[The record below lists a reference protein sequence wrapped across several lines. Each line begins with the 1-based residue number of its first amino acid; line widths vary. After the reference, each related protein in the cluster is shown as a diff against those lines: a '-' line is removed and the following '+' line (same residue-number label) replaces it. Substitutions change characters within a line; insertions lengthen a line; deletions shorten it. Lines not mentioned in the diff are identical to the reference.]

1 MSRSFKEY
9 LTAKE
14 EAKLQAL
21 TAEAETELDD
31 DELEDD
37 ELERSKK
44 KKKKKK
50 PVDKE
55 TEVDVEPETND
66 DEDKDEDEA
75 KYPHDMFHPKTG
87 EKKVAKDEAEHEAL
101 SKLGYTHEDP
111 KAEDDKETDSGKDI
125 QRHNPKKYVNIV
137 PVMSEALSK
146 TAVVS
151 WGRMNPVTI
160 GHEKLINAVIKKAVE
175 KKGTPLIYLSHS
187 EDKKKNPLPY
197 DQKILFAKAAFGP
210 KIIVKSTARTIID
223 VAKELSRKFDDLV
236 LVVGSDRVKE
246 FDTMLNKYNGKDYTF
261 NSVEV
266 VSAGDRDPDSDG
278 VAGMSASKMRAA
290 AEKGDL
296 ASFKKGLP
304 RKLQSKAKSVYG
316 AVRAGMGID
325 EGYEEI
331 EQDYLEEALTRQQRL
346 KRKMIMRR
354 MKGKIQMGR
363 RRALKKRA
371 TLDVLKRR
379 SRKLVYRLLKKRFS
393 KGTYGE
399 MPYSARQRVDDRIK
413 KIPKNRIDT
422 LMRRFLPNV
431 KAAQAAR
438 LAAKIKKPGAATVK
452 KPKPVKILKKP
463 QMISA
468 SFDQQFEE
476 FMAER
481 VEVAQYYK
489 DNPAAERASKDEV
502 LKEGIEL
509 ALELSGNMNYAIKE
523 IEKKKRG
530 LSKHPEIK
538 KALQVANESYNTEK
552 LRLYTFEQRLEQ
564 EVMKEKKKTAQDPD
578 VKDIEGTQPKHYYK
592 GVKKDTKDDRAKHF
606 KSKSKM
612 DDDNPK
618 AYAPAPGDKDPKTGE
633 LKKTKPSD
641 HTKEFKKMFGED
653 KVKKRPH
660 MLLARNGKPVI
671 DKRFKQFRNGPEQL
685 EADRQRKIDAIM
697 KVAEDV
703 EFIFNESS
711 KEALKNK
718 ADKTGMSYGVLK
730 KVFDRGVA
738 AWRTGHRPGTTP
750 TQWGLA
756 RVNSFA
762 TKSKGTWGGA
772 DKDLAAKVR
781 K

>member
-1 MSRSFKEY
+1 
-9 LTAKE
+9 
-14 EAKLQAL
+14 
-21 TAEAETELDD
+21 
-31 DELEDD
+31 
-37 ELERSKK
+37 
-44 KKKKKK
+44 
-50 PVDKE
+50 
-55 TEVDVEPETND
+55 
-66 DEDKDEDEA
+66 
-75 KYPHDMFHPKTG
+75 
-87 EKKVAKDEAEHEAL
+87 
-101 SKLGYTHEDP
+101 
-111 KAEDDKETDSGKDI
+111 
-125 QRHNPKKYVNIV
+125 
-137 PVMSEALSK
+137 
-146 TAVVS
+146 
-151 WGRMNPVTI
+151 
-160 GHEKLINAVIKKAVE
+160 
-175 KKGTPLIYLSHS
+175 
-187 EDKKKNPLPY
+187 
-197 DQKILFAKAAFGP
+197 
-210 KIIVKSTARTIID
+210 
-223 VAKELSRKFDDLV
+223 
-236 LVVGSDRVKE
+236 
-246 FDTMLNKYNGKDYTF
+246 
-261 NSVEV
+261 
-266 VSAGDRDPDSDG
+266 
-278 VAGMSASKMRAA
+278 
-290 AEKGDL
+290 
-296 ASFKKGLP
+296 
-304 RKLQSKAKSVYG
+304 
-316 AVRAGMGID
+316 
-325 EGYEEI
+325 
-331 EQDYLEEALTRQQRL
+331 
-346 KRKMIMRR
+346 MRR

-685 EADRQRKIDAIM
+685 EAERQRKIDAIM

-718 ADKTGMSYGVLK
+718 SEKSGISYGILK

-772 DKDLAAKVR
+772 DKDLAAKAR
-781 K
+781 D

>member
-1 MSRSFKEY
+1 
-9 LTAKE
+9 
-14 EAKLQAL
+14 
-21 TAEAETELDD
+21 
-31 DELEDD
+31 
-37 ELERSKK
+37 
-44 KKKKKK
+44 
-50 PVDKE
+50 
-55 TEVDVEPETND
+55 
-66 DEDKDEDEA
+66 
-75 KYPHDMFHPKTG
+75 
-87 EKKVAKDEAEHEAL
+87 
-101 SKLGYTHEDP
+101 
-111 KAEDDKETDSGKDI
+111 
-125 QRHNPKKYVNIV
+125 
-137 PVMSEALSK
+137 MSEALSK

-685 EADRQRKIDAIM
+685 EAERQRKIDAIM

>member
-14 EAKLQAL
+14 EAKLKAL
-21 TAEAETELDD
+21 KAEADTETND

-37 ELERSKK
+37 ELELSKK

-66 DEDKDEDEA
+66 DNDDETEDKPKREPKPEPEPEEEDEPEDEDDDAEEDEDS
-75 KYPHDMFHPKTG
+75 KD
-87 EKKVAKDEAEHEAL
+87 KKQSKASKDAE
-101 SKLGYTHEDP
+101 
-111 KAEDDKETDSGKDI
+111 KDI
-125 QRHNPKKYVNIV
+125 QRHNPKKYVNV
-137 PVMSEALSK
+137 APVMKEALSK

-151 WGRMNPVTI
+151 WGRMNPVTA
-160 GHEKLINAVIKKAVE
+160 GHEKLINAVIKTAVQ
-175 KKGTPLIYLSHS
+175 KKGIPLIYLSHS

-246 FDTMLNKYNGKDYTF
+246 FDTMLNKYNGKDYSF
-261 NSVEV
+261 NSIEV

-278 VAGMSASKMRAA
+278 VTGMSASKMRVA

-316 AVRAGMGID
+316 AVRAGMGIA

-363 RRALKKRA
+363 RRAMKKRA
-371 TLDVLKRR
+371 TLDVLLRR

-422 LMRRFLPNV
+422 LMRRFLPKV
-431 KAAQAAR
+431 KAAQTAR
-438 LAAKIKKPGAATVK
+438 LANKIKKPNSASTP
-452 KPKPVKILKKP
+452 KPKPIKILKKP
-463 QMISA
+463 EMIAA
-468 SFDQQFEE
+468 SFNQQFEE

-481 VEVAQYYK
+481 VVDSKLVPNSPMAKQKLTGREVAQYYK
-489 DNPAAERASKDEV
+489 DNPAAKRAAKDNEIK
-502 LKEGIEL
+502 LAIEL
-509 ALELSGNMNYAIKE
+509 ALDLSGNMNYAIKE
-523 IEKKKRG
+523 IEKIKRN

-538 KALQVANESYNTEK
+538 KALQVANESYDTEK
-552 LRLYTFEQRLEQ
+552 LKLYTFEQRIQQ
-564 EVMKEKKKTAQDPD
+564 EVLAEKAKTAQDSD
-578 VKDIEGTQPKHYYK
+578 VKDIEGT
-592 GVKKDTKDDRAKHF
+592 RAKHF

-618 AYAPAPGDKDPKTGE
+618 AYTPAPGDKDPKTGE

-641 HTKEFKKMFGED
+641 HTKEFKKMFGEN
-653 KVKKRPH
+653 KVMKRPH

-671 DKRFKQFRNGPEQL
+671 DKRFKQFRNGPEAL
-685 EADRQRKIDAIM
+685 EAQRQIKIAAIM

-703 EFIFNESS
+703 EFIFTENS
-711 KEALKNK
+711 KAALKNK

-772 DKDLAAKVR
+772 DKDLAAKNR